1 MALTF
6 PSVEWFQALADIANE
21 DQHFKKFGSLDAII
35 AWKVGA
41 KVYNV
46 TFDVLDVRDVRE
58 ASEAEMRDTDFVIE
72 LQPDQWQQMIEDIK
86 ANDTAGGEWTLN
98 SLDISAD
105 DPIHFSATGD
115 GYREDKFFRYN
126 PSLQVFIDN
135 ASRLDT
141 VFDLAV
147 ATA

>member
-1 MALTF
+1 MAITF

-21 DQHFKKFGSLDAII
+21 DQHFKKFGALDAIT

-58 ASEAEMRDTDFVIE
+58 ASEAEMRDADFVIE

-86 ANDTAGGEWTLN
+86 ANRTAGREWTLN

-105 DPIHFSATGD
+105 EPIHFSAADD
-115 GYREDKFFRYN
+115 GYRADKFFRYN

-135 ASRLDT
+135 ASQLDT
-141 VFDLAV
+141 VFDLAT